1 MVSAT
6 FNFLC
11 AKKFTTAG
19 HSHGN
24 NQQREQDDGQQYRD
38 QSHMRLFTFP
48 LCKFFQNEV
57 QIPMRFLAR
66 PVTGYETH
74 HDSGYDKYADDYDSS
89 LYHMSV
95 PLILPSMIDT
105 AIAEM
110 NMPAM
115 MYTKSM

>member
-19 HSHGN
+19 HSQGN

-57 QIPMRFLAR
+57 QIPMGFLPR
-66 PVTGYETH
+66 PVTGYEAH
-74 HDSGYDKYADDYDSS
+74 HDSGHDKYADDDEGS
-89 LYHMSV
+89 LHHASV
-95 PLILPSMIDT
+95 PCMLPKTRAIM
-105 AIAEM
+105 IAEM